1 MTLAPSSR
9 TQRPVRVR
17 RHDPALQPMIVIWE
31 ATRAC
36 QLACRHCRAE
46 AAPGRNPF
54 ELTTDEVTNLMKEV
68 LSFGKPA
75 PIFII
80 SGGDCFERDDLFEI
94 AKRGVDMG
102 LHVAVS
108 PSGTKKL
115 NRESL
120 KRLQDAGVNVISLS
134 LDGATIES
142 HDGFR
147 QIPGTYENTIGGWE
161 AAREL
166 GMKVQLNSVV
176 ARHNVMELPDIA
188 KLVKDLG
195 VMTWSGFLLVPTGR
209 GVDLGALNAQECE
222 DVLNVFYDMGE
233 TIPVKTTEGHHFRRV
248 SIQRHVLAEAGIDPV
263 EAMKLGP
270 LYQALREKSESLG
283 LLDGGRR
290 RRPPI
295 NVSSGNGFVF
305 INHVGQV
312 TPSGFLEVP
321 AGNVRD
327 SSIVDI
333 YRNSELFTGIRRPD
347 FLEGKCGRCEYNT
360 VCGGSRS
367 RAYNSTGNIYAEE
380 PLCVY
385 EPGTFPL
392 ADEVSALFRAN
403 APHQR

>member
-1 MTLAPSSR
+1 MTR
-9 TQRPVRVR
+9 
-17 RHDPALQPMIVIWE
+17 
-31 ATRAC
+31 
-36 QLACRHCRAE
+36 
-46 AAPGRNPF
+46 
-54 ELTTDEVTNLMKEV
+54 
-68 LSFGKPA
+68 
-75 PIFII
+75 
-80 SGGDCFERDDLFEI
+80 
-94 AKRGVDMG
+94 
-102 LHVAVS
+102 
-108 PSGTKKL
+108 
-115 NRESL
+115 
-120 KRLQDAGVNVISLS
+120 
-134 LDGATIES
+134 
-142 HDGFR
+142 
-147 QIPGTYENTIGGWE
+147 
-161 AAREL
+161 
-166 GMKVQLNSVV
+166 
-176 ARHNVMELPDIA
+176 
-188 KLVKDLG
+188 
-195 VMTWSGFLLVPTGR
+195 
-209 GVDLGALNAQECE
+209 
-222 DVLNVFYDMGE
+222 GE

-327 SSIVDI
+327 SSIVRI
-333 YRNSELFTGIRRPD
+333 STGTRSCSP
-347 FLEGKCGRCEYNT
+347 
-360 VCGGSRS
+360 GSAAPTSSKVSVAAASTTQFAAVRVP